1 MKAGTNRMAGPLAAW
16 VLAALALLGGCRT
29 TITGAL
35 RDDGGSAL
43 VGATVRAYDF
53 RPTFNDLP
61 APARLIGQGATDA
74 AGRFSISVPA
84 DADDVL
90 LLADAPGKALGWT
103 YVELDAEGKAEISLA
118 RAGGLAGRVVDI
130 DGKPVPDVSV
140 ELILRT
146 KDDRRGGWLHAGGG
160 IAQLMTRTDEKGRF
174 RFERAGVD
182 CRGDFHVR
190 AAGHGELATN
200 FGREAPGHD
209 VPADNIELKLPPEAV
224 FEIDVVA
231 ADPAGSIDRAKL
243 LASNFRSIWPRLGQA
258 VPGRPGRLRW
268 TGLPPGDYSVKIAQP
283 AEGAAD
289 WAAKTLRVKAEAG
302 RTLAEEKLE
311 IARGGL
317 AEIVMI
323 DVETR
328 RRVGRNWLGMQRT
341 DHAASLHTRADAG
354 GVARARL
361 LPGEYKVLWVGGEKY
376 MPAGAK
382 PSFTVTDGQ
391 TVRVELLMKPKPV
404 FAGVVLDPTGRPV
417 AAAPVCVL
425 PDWNYAR
432 SGADGRFEVRK
443 DLDWWR
449 MRTRFSII
457 ARLPKR
463 GLAGA
468 LDTPV
473 DAAELKLHLA
483 AATTLAGRVVDAKGA
498 VAGADIDLA
507 LGEIF
512 GDNLPRLGQLNT
524 DSAGRYEIK
533 ALPAGRGY
541 TLRFRA
547 RGRMTEELIVPAAK
561 ARPGRVEL
569 PTVTLPPAQRNA
581 PAPTVRRI
589 ELPEIPNAD
598 AIWGAVGRDHRGHI
612 WFGITI
618 SDKVD
623 RPSAHL
629 VEYNPSADKA
639 YDRGD
644 VISELKRCKAYRPGE
659 GQLKIHSRICQ
670 AGDGHLYFVSMDE
683 AGEEM
688 ETEVLPTWGG
698 HLWRYRIAEN
708 RWEHLLTVP
717 EGMLALAAGK
727 RHVYALGYFG
737 NVLYRYD
744 TATGKSKRLR
754 VGALDGHVTR
764 NIFVDARD
772 HVYVPRVRI
781 DPARGRPVA
790 SLVQLDPQLKEVAE
804 TPLRGY
810 LPGRPFNSH
819 GITAFHRM
827 RDGGALLVTHD
838 GYLTRVRLQPGGPAK
853 LELLGYPH
861 PRGPAY
867 VSTLFADAGGRR
879 FFSVIQARRGRRQWL
894 IYDLATRSAS
904 TAPFEIEDSRLD
916 RGRDLLYGSGVRD
929 NDGNCYVVGRHS
941 LGRGKGHEP
950 IVLKVTPAKG
960 R

>member
-1 MKAGTNRMAGPLAAW
+1 MKAGADRMTGLLAGC

-29 TITGAL
+29 TVTGTL

-43 VGATVRAYDF
+43 AGATVRAYDF
-53 RPTFNDLP
+53 RPAYNDLP
-61 APARLIGQGATDA
+61 AAARLVGQGATDA
-74 AGRFSISVPA
+74 AGRFSMSVPA
-84 DADDVL
+84 DSDNVL
-90 LLADAPGKALGWT
+90 LLADAPGRALGWA
-103 YVELDAEGKAEISLA
+103 YVDLDSERKAEISLS
-118 RAGGLAGRVVDI
+118 RAGVLAGRVVDA
-130 DGKPVPDVSV
+130 DGGPLAGASV

-146 KDDRRGGWLHAGGG
+146 KDDRRGGRLHAGGG
-160 IAQLMTRTDEKGRF
+160 IAQLMTHTDEQGRF
-174 RFERAGVD
+174 RFERAGVN

-190 AAGHGELATN
+190 AAGHGELATS

-209 VPADNIELKLPPEAV
+209 VPAEDIELKLPTEAIL
-224 FEIDVVA
+224 EIDVVA
-231 ADPAGSIDRAKL
+231 ADGAGSIDGARL
-243 LASNFRSIWPRLGQA
+243 LASNFRSTWPRLGQV
-258 VPGRPGRLRW
+258 VPGRTGRLRW
-268 TGLPPGDYSVKIAQP
+268 TGLPPGDYNVSIAQP
-283 AEGAAD
+283 AEGAAP
-289 WAAKTLRVKAEAG
+289 WAAKTLRVEAQAG
-302 RTLAEEKLE
+302 RTLAEEE
-311 IARGGL
+311 FEVARGGL
-317 AEIVMI
+317 AEIAMV

-328 RRVGRNWLGMQRT
+328 RRAGRNWLGLQRT
-341 DHAASLHTRADAG
+341 DHAASLHTRTDAAG
-354 GVARARL
+354 IARARL

-376 MPAGAK
+376 MTAGPK
-382 PSFTVTDGQ
+382 PSFTVVAGG
-391 TVRVELLMKPKPV
+391 TVRIELPMKPKPV
-404 FAGVVLDPTGRPV
+404 FAGVVLDPTGQPV

-432 SGADGRFEVRK
+432 TDVDGRFEIRK

-449 MRTRFSII
+449 MRARFSVI
-457 ARLPKR
+457 ARLRRR

-468 LDTPV
+468 LDAPV
-473 DAAELKLHLA
+473 DAADLKLHLT
-483 AATTLAGRVVDAKGA
+483 AATTLTGRVVDVKGA

-512 GDNLPRLGQLNT
+512 GDNLPRLGRLKT
-524 DSAGRYEIK
+524 DDAGRYEVK

-547 RGRMTEELIVPAAK
+547 RGRMTGELIVPAAK
-561 ARPGRVEL
+561 AGPGRVEL
-569 PTVTLPPAQRNA
+569 PTVTLPPAGRNA
-581 PAPTVRRI
+581 PAPTVRRV
-589 ELPEIPNAD
+589 ELPRIPGAD
-598 AIWGAVGRDHRGHI
+598 AIWGAIGRDHRGHI
-612 WFGITI
+612 WLGITI
-618 SDKVD
+618 SDRVD
-623 RPSAHL
+623 RASAHL
-629 VEYNPSADKA
+629 VEYDPAADKA

-644 VISELKRCKAYRPGE
+644 VISQLKRCKVYRSGE

-683 AGEEM
+683 AGEDM
-688 ETEVLPTWGG
+688 EAEVQPTWGG
-698 HLWRYRIAEN
+698 HLWRYRIAEG

-717 EGMLALAAGK
+717 EELLALAAGK

-744 TATGKSKRLR
+744 TTTGESKRLC

-764 NIFVDARD
+764 NIFVDAHD

-790 SLVQLDPQLKEVAE
+790 SLVQLDPQLKEIAE

-827 RDGGALLVTHD
+827 GDGGAVFVTHD
-838 GYLTRVRLQPGGPAK
+838 GYLTRVRPEASGPAK

-867 VSTLFADAGGRR
+867 VSTLFADTDGRR
-879 FFSVIQARRGRRQWL
+879 LFSVVRARRNSRQWL

-904 TAPFEIEDSRLD
+904 TAPFEVEGEPGLD
-916 RGRDLLYGSGVRD
+916 RDLLYGSGVRD
-929 NDGNCYVVGRHS
+929 DTGNCYVVGRRS

-950 IVLKVTPAKG
+950 IVLKVTPAEG